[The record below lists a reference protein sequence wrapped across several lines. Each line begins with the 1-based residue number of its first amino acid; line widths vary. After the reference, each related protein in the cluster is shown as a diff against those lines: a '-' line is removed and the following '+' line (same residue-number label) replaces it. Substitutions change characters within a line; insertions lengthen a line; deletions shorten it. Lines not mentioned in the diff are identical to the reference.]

1 VDQRLETP
9 TTTPDHD
16 EFVSLAK
23 LYSLKHP
30 EMHKGTSSCGGY
42 GSSKFEDG
50 ITNGIDWY
58 VVTGGMQDF
67 NYLYSNCME
76 ITLELSCVKKPK
88 KERLQEEWDMNRESL
103 LSFLERARGAVKGI
117 VTDSNGNVVDGAVI
131 RVSDRNK
138 DVTTTSTGEFW
149 RILVPGTYMIKAMKD
164 DMESEEVEVVVNDND
179 VEGPRVDLQLTRTL
193 STTTTTTTTTEKP
206 NQDKL
211 VWRDPFGLVCFQVSW
226 VGLSGCDDE
235 DDQ

>member
-1 VDQRLETP
+1 MTL
-9 TTTPDHD
+9 
-16 EFVSLAK
+16 
-23 LYSLKHP
+23 LKYCFQL
-30 EMHKGTSSCGGY
+30 T
-42 GSSKFEDG
+42 F
-50 ITNGIDWY
+50 
-58 VVTGGMQDF
+58 DF
-67 NYLYSNCME
+67 L
-76 ITLELSCVKKPK
+76 
-88 KERLQEEWDMNRESL
+88 
-103 LSFLERARGAVKGI
+103 LERARGAVKGI

-226 VGLSGCDDE
+226 VGLSGCDDD